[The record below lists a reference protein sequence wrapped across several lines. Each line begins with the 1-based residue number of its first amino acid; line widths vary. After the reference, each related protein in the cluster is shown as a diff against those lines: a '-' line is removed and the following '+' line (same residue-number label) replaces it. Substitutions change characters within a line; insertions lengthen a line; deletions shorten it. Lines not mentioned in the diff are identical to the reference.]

1 MLLSALAWGHGEHA
15 MSIHQAA
22 RSGDIEALS
31 EHIEHET
38 DVNSREHGSTA
49 LHWAAYVGQL
59 EVVKMLLEAKA
70 DINAENDDGRSPLDN
85 ARDALTDGDVEWL
98 KKEFKI
104 EVDLAKANAAKKEIA
119 AFLEQNGGQPGP
131 GKGFPWWIFAFTPIV
146 LFILGIIYAASTKP
160 KAEAMP
166 TPTTKIIVV
175 TSPVI
180 PGKKIVRTL
189 GLVRGNTIRAR
200 HVGKDIMAGLRN
212 LVGGEVTEYAK
223 LLAESREQ
231 ALDRMLA
238 DAEKL
243 GANGIISVAFT
254 TSVIMGGAAE
264 MMAYGT
270 AVVIEDE

>member
-1 MLLSALAWGHGEHA
+1 
-15 MSIHQAA
+15 MS
-22 RSGDIEALS
+22 
-31 EHIEHET
+31 ET
-38 DVNSREHGSTA
+38 NR
-49 LHWAAYVGQL
+49 
-59 EVVKMLLEAKA
+59 
-70 DINAENDDGRSPLDN
+70 
-85 ARDALTDGDVEWL
+85 
-98 KKEFKI
+98 
-104 EVDLAKANAAKKEIA
+104 
-119 AFLEQNGGQPGP
+119 
-131 GKGFPWWIFAFTPIV
+131 
-146 LFILGIIYAASTKP
+146 II
-160 KAEAMP
+160 
-166 TPTTKIIVV
+166 IV
-175 TSPVI
+175 TSPEI

-243 GANGIISVAFT
+243 GANRIISMAFT

-270 AVVIEDE
+270 AVIVE